1 MIMQL
6 HKKHRRHIL
15 IDIDTQKDFLS
26 EGNDLCIIHRQRILA
41 NIRRLMAWARFK
53 DIPIISTAEVF
64 YNHGECSTGHCLEGT
79 DGQRKISYTLLNDR
93 VSFPADGWN
102 SLPADVLRVHRQ
114 IILHKRCIDPFDEPR
129 IERLLSELE
138 ANEFILIGINA
149 ENAVMA
155 TALGL
160 MQRGK
165 KVRVV
170 VDALG
175 CISTSQARLDLRK
188 MAAKG
193 AKLCQ
198 TKDLA
203 GVSHLRYVEIC
214 DHQSDLKKTAQ
225 RTAEIISKPDGFQ
238 KIVHNYIITPTSY
251 RV

>member
-6 HKKHRRHIL
+6 LKKQKRHIL

-26 EGNDLCIIHRQRILA
+26 EGRDVCIMNRRKVLA
-41 NIRRLMAWARFK
+41 NIRRMMAWARFK
-53 DIPIISTAEVF
+53 NIPVISTAEVF
-64 YNHGECSTGHCLEGT
+64 YNHGECTTGHCLDGT
-79 DGQRKISYTLLNDR
+79 EGQRKIPYTLLNDR

-102 SLPADVLRVHRQ
+102 TLPGDVLRVHQ
-114 IILHKRCIDPFDEPR
+114 QVILHKRCRDPFEEPR

-138 ANEFILIGINA
+138 ANEFVLIGIDA

-160 MQRGK
+160 LQRGK
-165 KVRVV
+165 NVRIV

-175 CISTSQARLDLRK
+175 FLNANQARLDVRK

-193 AKLCQ
+193 TKLSH
-198 TKDLA
+198 TRDMA
-203 GVSHLRYVEIC
+203 GISHLKYAETFDRRNCLMMIR
-214 DHQSDLKKTAQ
+214 KKS
-225 RTAEIISKPDGFQ
+225 AEIISRPNAYP
-238 KIVHNYIITPTSY
+238 KIVQNCIINPTSY